1 LFFEAKFGEETNVK
15 KLVLIATLFV
25 FAMPVVQA
33 QIQTNCGDGGCNP
46 GTPFEECKRL
56 AALHQYEL
64 VLRRR
69 DGETF
74 TSYVRRF
81 LSITHYCGA
90 KLHRN

>member
-1 LFFEAKFGEETNVK
+1 MSWWSVITTRGRLLQDVCLTYTKDEIRIIGLRLFEGDEGIAI
-15 KLVLIATLFV
+15 LIDNSRNNARLY
-25 FAMPVVQA
+25 A
-33 QIQTNCGDGGCNP
+33 
-46 GTPFEECKRL
+46 PFEECKRL

-81 LSITHYCGA
+81 LSITH
-90 KLHRN
+90 